1 MGFNVASLPDYTA
14 QNKGELLSKAVFG
27 FETRQYVNL
36 MTGVKYKEAL
46 NIISTDPVL

>member
-1 MGFNVASLPDYTA
+1 MAFIVSSLPDYVE
-14 QNKGELLSKAVFG
+14 QRKGELLQKAVLG

-46 NIISTDPVL
+46 NI